1 MRNHGRCDPYQVV
14 GMNGMFW
21 AVNRDVGAAI
31 MFAFNP
37 PRDDGPDLGVLSA
50 MMLIMLRS
58 DNFE

>member
-1 MRNHGRCDPYQVV
+1 
-14 GMNGMFW
+14 MNGMFW
-21 AVNRDVGAAI
+21 SVNRDVGAAI

>member
-1 MRNHGRCDPYQVV
+1 MK
-14 GMNGMFW
+14 GMFW
-21 AVNRDVGAAI
+21 AVNKGVGAAI

-37 PRDDGPDLGVLSA
+37 PRDDGPVLGVLSV